1 MGKVTVYV
9 GWLPITLTGSAC
21 PQQNKNLNLNIL
33 NLVKISSP
41 GLTCPHAKGPWEVDV
56 KVFMSSIIPSG
67 LARAKVNVMMT
78 APNGDELA
86 CADIKSAP
94 VTGTNAAEP
103 DVVSSGPSP
112 LLRGAGQES
121 ERLQQNNTPA
131 GADPD
136 NIVSPR
142 RRRAARATRA
152 AISACRAQVSITA
165 NRSRFGAT

>member
-1 MGKVTVYV
+1 
-9 GWLPITLTGSAC
+9 
-21 PQQNKNLNLNIL
+21 
-33 NLVKISSP
+33 
-41 GLTCPHAKGPWEVDV
+41 V

-136 NIVSPR
+136 NIVL
-142 RRRAARATRA
+142 AAKETC
-152 AISACRAQVSITA
+152 SACVTRCSSCRPCTGCL
-165 NRSRFGAT
+165 NGKSCPGWCGKCLPCMGCLHCLGGGAAEDAAELLEVV